1 MKIVHVIT
9 SIDPDKGGPQAVVM
23 RLAAAQANLGHSVH
37 VVSQADDQTL
47 AHVARLG
54 AAIPGFAQVAW
65 HILPPPGLMEA
76 MLCIRARPFLARIL
90 ADARYVHLHGVW
102 EPILACAAAIATRNG
117 VPYCI
122 CPAGMLDTW
131 SLAQKPWKKR
141 VALALGC
148 RRMLDGAAFIHA
160 LNRDEVKLMR
170 PLHLK
175 TPAEI
180 IPNGVFVEEFESLP
194 SPEDFS
200 ELIGLPAERRFVLFL
215 SRLHYKKGLD
225 LLANAFQL
233 VARQCPDVDLVVA
246 GPDGGAED
254 DFRDLVRRFG
264 LERRVF
270 MVGPLYG
277 ETKLQAFVAAACF
290 CLPSR
295 QEGFSI
301 AITEALACG
310 TPVVITDGCHFPEV
324 ADAGAGAVV
333 SLDPMDIA
341 TAMTGILSHP
351 LAATAMGRNGRRLV
365 FDNYTWP
372 RIAQLTIGLYEAYT
386 PARAPVSLSAAAVNG
401 YS

>member
-9 SIDPDKGGPQAVVM
+9 SIDPDSGGPQAVVM
-23 RLAAAQANLGHSVH
+23 RLAAAQASLGHDVR
-37 VVSQADDQTL
+37 VVSQADERTL
-47 AHVARLG
+47 ASVARIG
-54 AAIPGFAQVAW
+54 AAIPNFQHVVW
-65 HILPPPGLMEA
+65 HILPPPGVVETI
-76 MLCIRARPFLARIL
+76 LCLKARPFLARIL
-90 ADARYVHLHGVW
+90 SNAQHVHLHGVW
-102 EPILACAAAIATRNG
+102 EPILACAAAIAVRNG
-117 VPYCI
+117 VPYCV

-131 SLAQKPWKKR
+131 SLEQKPWKKR
-141 VALALGC
+141 LALALGC
-148 RRMLDGAAFIHA
+148 RRMLDRAAFLHA
-160 LNRDEVKLMR
+160 LNHDEVRLMR
-170 PLHLK
+170 PLGLRA
-175 TPAEI
+175 PAEI
-180 IPNGVFVEEFESLP
+180 IPNGVFVEEFETLP
-194 SPEDFS
+194 SASDFPA
-200 ELIGLPAERRFVLFL
+200 LIGLPAERRFVLFL

-277 ETKLQAFVAAACF
+277 KTKLQAFVAAACF

-310 TPVVITDGCHFPEV
+310 TPAVITDACHFPEV
-324 ADAGAGAVV
+324 ATADAGAVV

-341 TAMTGILSHP
+341 TAVIDVLSHP
-351 LAATAMGRNGRRLV
+351 LAAKSMGSNGRRLV
-365 FDNYTWP
+365 FENYTWP
-372 RIAQLTIGLYEAYT
+372 RIARLTTGLYEAYR
-386 PARAPVSLSAAAVNG
+386 PATV
-401 YS
+401 

>member
-9 SIDPDKGGPQAVVM
+9 SIDPDSGGPQAVVM
-23 RLAAAQANLGHSVH
+23 RLAAAQANLGHDVR
-37 VVSQADDQTL
+37 VVSQADDRTL
-47 AHVARLG
+47 ARVARLG
-54 AAIPGFAQVAW
+54 AAIPGFAQVVW
-65 HILPPPGLMEA
+65 HILPPPGVVEA
-76 MLCIRARPFLARIL
+76 ILCLKARPFLTQIL
-90 ADARYVHLHGVW
+90 ADTQHVHLHGVW
-102 EPILACAAAIATRNG
+102 EPILACAATIAARSG
-117 VPYCI
+117 VPYCV

-141 VALALGC
+141 LALAMGC
-148 RRMLDGAAFIHA
+148 RRMLDGAAFLHA
-160 LNRDEVKLMR
+160 LNHDEVKLMR

-175 TPAEI
+175 APAEI
-180 IPNGVFVEEFESLP
+180 IPNGIFIEEFERLP
-194 SPEDFS
+194 STADFPA
-200 ELIGLPAERRFVLFL
+200 LIGLPVERRFVLFL

-270 MVGPLYG
+270 MVGPIYG
-277 ETKLQAFVAAACF
+277 ETKLQAFVSAACF

-310 TPVVITDGCHFPEV
+310 TPVVISDACHFPEV
-324 ADAGAGAVV
+324 ATAGAGAVV

-341 TAMTGILSHP
+341 TAMIDVLLHP
-351 LAATAMGRNGRRLV
+351 LAATAMGYNGRRLV
-365 FDNYTWP
+365 FENYTWP
-372 RIAQLTIGLYEAYT
+372 RIAHLTVGLYEAYR
-386 PARAPVSLSAAAVNG
+386 PATASIGLTAAND
-401 YS
+401 SCP

>member
-9 SIDPDKGGPQAVVM
+9 SMDPDKGGPQAVVM
-23 RLAAAQANLGHSVH
+23 RLASAQASLGHAVY
-37 VVSQADDQTL
+37 VVSQADSETL

-54 AAIPGFAQVAW
+54 GAIPGFSRVVWQ
-65 HILPPPGLMEA
+65 ILPPPDLFETV
-76 MLCIRARPFLARIL
+76 LCLKARPFLSRIL
-90 ADARYVHLHGVW
+90 ADAHYVHLHGVW
-102 EPILACAAAIATRNG
+102 EPILVCAASIAARRG
-117 VPYCI
+117 IPYCV

-141 VALALGC
+141 LALALGC
-148 RRMLDGAAFIHA
+148 RRMLDRAAFIHA
-160 LNRDEVKLMR
+160 LNRDEVTLMR
-170 PLHLK
+170 PLGLK
-175 TPAEI
+175 SPAEI
-180 IPNGVFVEEFESLP
+180 IANGVFVDEFEHLP
-194 SPEDFS
+194 SPASFPA
-200 ELIGLPAERRFVLFL
+200 LIGLPSERRFVLFL

-225 LLANAFQL
+225 LLAGAFQR
-233 VARQCPDVDLVVA
+233 VARECPDVDLVVA

-310 TPVVITDGCHFPEV
+310 TPVVITDACHFPEV
-324 ADAGAGAVV
+324 ATAGAGAVV
-333 SLDPMDIA
+333 SPDPMEIA
-341 TAMTGILSHP
+341 AAMIGILSHP
-351 LAATAMGRNGRRLV
+351 LAAAAMGHKGRSLV
-365 FDNYTWP
+365 FENYTWP
-372 RIAQLTIGLYEAYT
+372 RIAQLTVGLYEAYT
-386 PARAPVSLSAAAVNG
+386 PAAFGFEPARNG
-401 YS
+401 GS

>member
-9 SIDPDKGGPQAVVM
+9 SIDPDSGGPQAVVM
-23 RLAAAQANLGHSVH
+23 RLAAAQASLGHDVR
-37 VVSQADDQTL
+37 VVTQTDDPTL
-47 AHVARLG
+47 ARVARLG
-54 AAIPGFAQVAW
+54 ATIPGFQKVVW
-65 HILPPPGLMEA
+65 HILPPPGTIEA
-76 MLCIRARPFLARIL
+76 ILCLKARPFLTRIFTNTEQ
-90 ADARYVHLHGVW
+90 VHLHGVW

-117 VPYCI
+117 IPYCV

-141 VALALGC
+141 FALAVAF
-148 RRMLDGAAFIHA
+148 RRMLDGAAFLHA

-175 TPAEI
+175 APAEI
-180 IPNGVFVEEFESLP
+180 IPNGVFVEEFETLP
-194 SPEDFS
+194 SAFDFPTMT
-200 ELIGLPAERRFVLFL
+200 GLPSGRRFVLFL

-225 LLANAFQL
+225 LLASAFQL

-254 DFRDLVRRFG
+254 DFRNLVRHFG
-264 LERRVF
+264 LESRVF
-270 MVGPLYG
+270 MVGPIYG
-277 ETKLQAFVAAACF
+277 ETKLQAFAAAACF

-310 TPVVITDGCHFPEV
+310 TPVVITDACHFPEV
-324 ADAGAGAVV
+324 AAAGAGAVV
-333 SLDPMDIA
+333 SLDPMEIA
-341 TAMTGILSHP
+341 TALIDVLSHP
-351 LAATAMGRNGRRLV
+351 LAATTMGYKGRRLV

-372 RIAQLTIGLYEAYT
+372 RIAQWTIALYEAHR
-386 PARAPVSLSAAAVNG
+386 PAMASAGLAVAKR
-401 YS
+401 